1 MPELED
7 GRVKYDAL
15 NVLKLLGAEGGV
27 HSRVKVSCS
36 HLADRLDTSD
46 QTVSRRLQSLED
58 AGAVE
63 REIVADGQWID
74 VTEEGERLL
83 RSEYEDYR
91 RIFEGESTF
100 ELQGEIVTGMGEGS
114 YYIGLEGY
122 QRQFREKL
130 GYEPFEG
137 TLNVELDED
146 STRKRSALD
155 GAEGILIEEW
165 ENEERTFGAA
175 TCYPAYVE
183 DEEAHV
189 IYPHRTHYPDDMLEV
204 IAPVKLF
211 EELGLEHGD
220 HVTVEVQV

>member
-15 NVLKLLGAEGGV
+15 NALKLLGAEGGL

-36 HLADRLDTSD
+36 DLADRLDTSD

-74 VTEEGERLL
+74 VTEEGERAL
-83 RSEYEDYR
+83 RTEYEDYR
-91 RIFEGESTF
+91 RIFEEESTF
-100 ELQGEIVTGMGEGS
+100 ELRGEITSGMGEGS
-114 YYIGLEGY
+114 YYIGLDGY
-122 QRQFREKL
+122 QRQFRDKL
-130 GYEPFEG
+130 GYEPYEG
-137 TLNVELDED
+137 TLNVELDDD

-155 GAEGILIEEW
+155 NSEGLLIEEW

-175 TCYPAYVE
+175 TCYPASIRGQ
-183 DEEAHV
+183 EAHV

-211 EELGLEHGD
+211 DELDLEQGEE
-220 HVTVEVQV
+220 VAVEVRV